1 MRLTCAPPNR
11 RRAWRNSMSHADDG
25 KVVQAAALLQASFRR
40 SLR

>member
-1 MRLTCAPPNR
+1 VCAAEVAAR
-11 RRAWRNSMSHADDG
+11 TAHFMSHADDG